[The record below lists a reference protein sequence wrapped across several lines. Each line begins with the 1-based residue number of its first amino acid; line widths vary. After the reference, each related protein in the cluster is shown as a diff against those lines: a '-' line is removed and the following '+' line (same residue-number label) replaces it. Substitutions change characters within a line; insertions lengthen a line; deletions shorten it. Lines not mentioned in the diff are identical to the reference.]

1 MRWECEDSVPGTATA
16 RGQPLPKSQLCAA
29 PRLLGHPR
37 ELRCGAGQR
46 AGKVALK
53 RSPLKRLEAVEVE
66 KPLDR
71 SRSWRSNHG
80 KHESRHPCCAA
91 HDSGMSSDGMSS
103 ERRRGMSSDEGC
115 ADGHAENLAHT
126 AEQFLQTSA
135 MRSQWK
141 IHTQKIHASSFRT
154 QRPRTQPPKHA
165 RAHIYER
172 RAVSLVTLPT
182 AICVSRLKP

>member
-1 MRWECEDSVPGTATA
+1 MRWECEDSVPTATA

-80 KHESRHPCCAA
+80 KHESRRPCCAA

-115 ADGHAENLAHT
+115 ADGHMKISLHT
-126 AEQFLQTSA
+126 AQQFLQTSA

-141 IHTQKIHASSFRT
+141 STPRPSHNDREPNLPNTPEHTFTSDVRGAEERAQHKEHHVTKQGLNASL
-154 QRPRTQPPKHA
+154 A
-165 RAHIYER
+165 
-172 RAVSLVTLPT
+172 
-182 AICVSRLKP
+182 